1 MLMSLCVAAGK
12 QEMAKGSY
20 CDRQIITM
28 EVMSWV
34 MSRIHITYL
43 SSHSTISPALFM
55 VIYGIIWQ
63 QGDILTLEQISFI
76 DSAITHW
83 YCDIQLG
90 TELLCNLDIIIYI
103 FLNGENI

>member
-1 MLMSLCVAAGK
+1 
-12 QEMAKGSY
+12 
-20 CDRQIITM
+20 
-28 EVMSWV
+28 
-34 MSRIHITYL
+34 
-43 SSHSTISPALFM
+43 M

-90 TELLCNLDIIIYI
+90 TELGGNLDFF
-103 FLNGENI
+103 FLKKRKYTNIGLFFISA

>member
-1 MLMSLCVAAGK
+1 
-12 QEMAKGSY
+12 
-20 CDRQIITM
+20 
-28 EVMSWV
+28 
-34 MSRIHITYL
+34 
-43 SSHSTISPALFM
+43 M

-90 TELLCNLDIIIYI
+90 TELRGNLDFLKKEIYKYWSI
-103 FLNGENI
+103 FH